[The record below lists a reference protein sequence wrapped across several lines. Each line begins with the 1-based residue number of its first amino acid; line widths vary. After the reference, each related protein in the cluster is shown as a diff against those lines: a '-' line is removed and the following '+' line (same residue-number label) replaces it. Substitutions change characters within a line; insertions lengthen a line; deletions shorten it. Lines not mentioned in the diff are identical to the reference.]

1 MAARIVGADAGLV
14 ARARSPRALRRYALL
29 VVALI
34 LLFVADGSRQPL
46 SGPGWRILGY
56 QRGVSGSADVIPIQ
70 DQQALDAAWD
80 SLLLRSDA
88 PALPAG
94 ATTFWV
100 TSTGTF
106 GCPSHFASLG
116 PEPATTTVVL
126 TFTLALTF
134 GCDTINVPDSFLVA
148 IDQDR
153 LPAGPYHLERAGP
166 HGVPDAVIAISP

>member
-80 SLLLRSDA
+80 S
-88 PALPAG
+88 
-94 ATTFWV
+94 
-100 TSTGTF
+100 TS
-106 GCPSHFASLG
+106 GCPSPL
-116 PEPATTTVVL
+116 PRLRPDPATTTVVQ

-166 HGVPDAVIAISP
+166 QGVPDAVIAISP